1 MIAVHEI
8 VLDSPHL
15 NALSIASMTALRD
28 EIRGAG
34 GQPLLLRGSGRAF
47 SAGLDLGEVAELK
60 NDELRLFVSLLD
72 SLFLELFTYPAPT
85 VAWLNGHAI
94 AGGCLLALAC
104 DLRIAA
110 ASEAIKIGLNEVA
123 LGISFPPG
131 ALAIARYRIA
141 SHCLDEVLLGA
152 RLYNPRE
159 AYLRGLIDEV
169 IDDSGEHARS
179 SLENLAAHPRAGYA
193 SAKASLRGAVAK
205 QAAAALPAFIQD
217 SLQHWNREQ
226 LAPRIALLLGK
237 KKPKNSPIPPPEK

>member
-28 EIRGAG
+28 ELRSAG
-34 GQPLLLRGSGRAF
+34 GQPLLLRGAGRAF
-47 SAGLDLGEVAELK
+47 SAGLDLGEIANLK
-60 NDELRLFVSLLD
+60 DDELLVFIKLLD
-72 SLFLELFTYPAPT
+72 SLFLELFTYPGPT

-104 DLRIAA
+104 DQRIAA
-110 ASEAIKIGLNEVA
+110 ASPAIKIGLTEVA

-141 SHCLDEVLLGA
+141 NHCVDEVLLGA
-152 RLYNPRE
+152 RLYSPTE
-159 AYLRGLIDEV
+159 ALRRGLVDEV
-169 IDDSGEHARS
+169 VDDSGERARS
-179 SLENLAAHPRAGYA
+179 SLASLAAHPRAGYA
-193 SAKASLRGAVAK
+193 SAKAALRGAVAT
-205 QAAAALPAFIQD
+205 QAAAALPAFLKD
-217 SLQHWNREQ
+217 SLQHWSREQ

-237 KKPKNSPIPPPEK
+237 KPSASPASSS